1 MQIPAKWVAE
11 RIGVSS
17 RGRTK
22 IFSLVFVSVIIS
34 ASALV
39 VSSSGKTVASDITVE
54 KVIEL
59 TNASRAEAGESA
71 LTVNS
76 KLSQAAETKASDM
89 VANNYF
95 SHTSPAGATPWSW
108 IQKENYDYIYAGE
121 NLAMDFHAAEN
132 MEEAWMASPTHRANI
147 LNQNY
152 HEMGTAVKEGIIN
165 GHDTILV
172 VVMFGSGDKNSSSLN
187 DVNKKTLNPEK
198 RVDSGKNFPTLS
210 VGEEGRSQS
219 LFEQPTITS
228 PQSGEIFSGSE
239 VKITGRAK
247 PEETVAIFDNGNFV
261 GSAVADPDGWF
272 SFSETG
278 LAEGTHGL
286 ALQNKNVFADAT
298 TNFFVDREKPNVD
311 FRLYAD
317 QNDPS
322 RFFLE
327 ASADKNNCTFQFN
340 GESRPVLGEDK
351 ALFSVDAEK
360 SSIILRVSDQA
371 GNKNFRQINLANYYP
386 GSGNSGNNI
395 SDKLAALMSA
405 PENIFANDPGRDAMK
420 NNLGLAMGG
429 INNY

>member
-1 MQIPAKWVAE
+1 MQWVNQLN
-11 RIGVSS
+11 RVSS

-22 IFSLVFVSVIIS
+22 IFSLVFVLVVIS
-34 ASALV
+34 ASAFV

-59 TNASRAEAGESA
+59 TNASRTEAGEST

-76 KLSQAAETKASDM
+76 KLSQAAEAKASDM
-89 VANNYF
+89 VVNNYF

-121 NLAMDFHAAEN
+121 NLAMDFFSAEK

-152 HEMGTAVKEGIIN
+152 HEIGTAVKEGIIN
-165 GHDTILV
+165 GHETILS
-172 VVMFGSGDKNSSSLN
+172 VVMFGSGDKNSSSA
-187 DVNKKTLNPEK
+187 DKTNKETLNPEK
-198 RVDSGKNFPTLS
+198 NKDTGKIFPTLS
-210 VGEEGRSQS
+210 IGEEKKDAA

-228 PQSGEIFSGSE
+228 PQPGETFSGSE
-239 VKITGRAK
+239 IRVAGRAQ
-247 PEETVAIFDNGNFV
+247 PGETVAIFDNGNFV
-261 GSAVADPDGWF
+261 GSAVADPSGWF
-272 SFSETG
+272 SSSEKN
-278 LAEGTHGL
+278 LDEGNHSL
-286 ALQNKNVFADAT
+286 ALQDKNIFANAT
-298 TNFFVDREKPNVD
+298 TDFYVDREKPAVD

-340 GESRPVLGEDK
+340 GESRYVSWGSK
-351 ALFSVDAEK
+351 ALFSIDADK
-360 SSIILRVSDQA
+360 SSVILRVSDQA
-371 GNKNFRQINLANYYP
+371 GNKNFRQINLANYYS

-405 PENIFANDPGRDAMK
+405 PENIFADDPGRDAVK
-420 NNLGLAMGG
+420 NNLGLAIGG